1 MNDIK
6 QWLNELNVSIYNEKN
21 KKGLLRHV
29 VIRTSHYTNEVMII
43 FVTNGSKFKEAE
55 TLVHR
60 LTEVYP
66 DITSIKQNINNSHS
80 NVIMGKQSMT
90 LYGKDKIT
98 DKLSETILKLVINRF
113 IKLILFKQKN
123 YIRKLLTMLN

>member
-1 MNDIK
+1 
-6 QWLNELNVSIYNEKN
+6 
-21 KKGLLRHV
+21 
-29 VIRTSHYTNEVMII
+29 MII

-98 DKLSETILKLVINRF
+98 DKLSETIFEISDQSFYQINSVQTEKLY
-113 IKLILFKQKN
+113 Q
-123 YIRKLLTMLN
+123 KLLTMLN

>member
-1 MNDIK
+1 
-6 QWLNELNVSIYNEKN
+6 
-21 KKGLLRHV
+21 
-29 VIRTSHYTNEVMII
+29 MII

-98 DKLSETILKLVINRF
+98 DKLSETIFEISDPDRF

>member
-1 MNDIK
+1 
-6 QWLNELNVSIYNEKN
+6 
-21 KKGLLRHV
+21 
-29 VIRTSHYTNEVMII
+29 
-43 FVTNGSKFKEAE
+43 
-55 TLVHR
+55 
-60 LTEVYP
+60 
-66 DITSIKQNINNSHS
+66 
-80 NVIMGKQSMT
+80 MGKQSMT